1 MKNLFLSLFGVA
13 VFISIVGLIT
23 QTNQGKQTI
32 LTPYL
37 QRTKSPTLKEITIG
51 KTHVMVTIAD
61 TDVTRSHGL
70 SNVTNLAENEGMLFV
85 FTKPDIYT
93 FWMKDMKF
101 ALDFIWINNGNVV
114 QIDHDIPAP
123 NINTPD
129 NQLKLYKSNFPVD
142 SVLEV
147 NAGFA
152 LKNNIKVGD
161 KVFR

>member
-1 MKNLFLSLFGVA
+1 MRNLFLSLFGVA
-13 VFISIVGLIT
+13 VFISVVGLIT

-37 QRTKSPTLKEITIG
+37 ERTKNPTLKEITIG
-51 KTHVMVTIAD
+51 QTHVMVTIAD
-61 TDVTRSHGL
+61 TDATRSRGL
-70 SNVTNLAENEGMLFV
+70 SNVTSLAENEGMLFV

-114 QIDHDIPAP
+114 QIDANIPAP
-123 NINTPD
+123 INTPD
-129 NQLKLYKSNFPVD
+129 NQLKLYKSNFPID

-152 LKNNIKVGD
+152 LKNKIKIGD
-161 KVFR
+161 KVLK